1 MCMKQSDASSSQI
14 VSLAAIFVMSRN
26 APPQQTREECCMT
39 RQKML
44 QGRLAV
50 ELHVYIL
57 H

>member
-1 MCMKQSDASSSQI
+1 MKQSDVSSSQI
-14 VSLAAIFVMSRN
+14 VSLAAIFVMSRI
-26 APPQQTREECCMT
+26 APPQETQDECCVT

-50 ELHVYIL
+50 ELHFYIL

>member
-14 VSLAAIFVMSRN
+14 VSLAAIFVMSRI
-26 APPQQTREECCMT
+26 APPQETQDECCVT

-50 ELHVYIL
+50 ELHFYIL

>member
-1 MCMKQSDASSSQI
+1 MCMKQSDASSSEI

-26 APPQQTREECCMT
+26 EPPQQTREECCMT

-50 ELHVYIL
+50 ELHFYIL